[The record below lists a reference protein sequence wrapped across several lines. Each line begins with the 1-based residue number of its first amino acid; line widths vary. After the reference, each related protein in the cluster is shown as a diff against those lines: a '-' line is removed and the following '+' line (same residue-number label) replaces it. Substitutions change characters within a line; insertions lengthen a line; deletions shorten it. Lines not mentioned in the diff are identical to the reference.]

1 MTTSITA
8 RLILLLT
15 LCSAL
20 VIGVGMLVDYRI
32 SREEIMTRLQI
43 QLKDR
48 VESALVDLEN
58 MLDGVEGSTLFLGT
72 ILRQREYS
80 SAGLEQL
87 LKDIVENNDDIFGST
102 IALNPELTETSAGF
116 APYYYH
122 REGILTYVDLAKEQ
136 KAYWLQS
143 WYKNAV
149 LAEKP
154 VWTEPYFD
162 RGGGEILMT
171 TFSVP
176 IYRTDKSGSR
186 FLYGVATGDVAL
198 DELHN
203 YMQRIRLGENGFGIL
218 LSRAGIVISAR
229 EPQSILKDY
238 RERVIDPEDIP
249 IWEELFQSVLKGN
262 AITRTLE
269 CEQIDGECS
278 IRMATLTSTGWPVG
292 VIYSQGEVLKPLQ
305 LYQLKTAIVGLVTLL
320 LMSLSIYA
328 ITRRLTGPL
337 SALANASK
345 DLASGKLN
353 TALPHASGNDE
364 VASLIRAFTNMQRD
378 LKVYIADLEDATA
391 SRSRLEGELAAAR
404 EIQMSMLPQGG
415 EAQETCETY
424 SLWAKVRPAKSVGG
438 DLYTYYERHGE
449 LFVAVGD
456 VSDKG
461 VPAALFMAKA
471 ISLMQQLQEDFSEPN
486 TGMAKL
492 NDLLEQGNENCMFL
506 TLFFGVL
513 NLQTG
518 TLRFASGGHTPP
530 TLLQAGRATT
540 LEQKSGPALGLATEQ
555 TFPINTVQ
563 LPAGS
568 RLAIYTDGIDEAFD
582 SEAQMFGTQRI
593 NAQIEKDVDQ
603 ATASAGMSLF
613 QAVDAFAG
621 STPQSDDITL
631 LLLDWSAATVHA
643 HEFAQQHALHLGP
656 KLVTRANLW
665 LEHVLEQA
673 GVSPDVIMELTLV
686 LEEMVTNV
694 GKYSGLDQT
703 SELQVLVAGNS
714 AEISLEI
721 QDQGSP
727 FDPLSEARRAEL
739 GQDIDHAQV
748 GGLGVH
754 LITQLTQ
761 RQDYRRE
768 EGKNILRVIKQLD
781 T

>member
-1 MTTSITA
+1 MSNSIAT
-8 RLILLLT
+8 RLILA
-15 LCSAL
+15 LCICTGTIISLGMAL
-20 VIGVGMLVDYRI
+20 DYRV
-32 SREEIMTRLQI
+32 SRTELLENLRL
-43 QLKDR
+43 
-48 VESALVDLEN
+48 ESANTIQKSITDLEN
-58 MLDGVEGSTLFLGT
+58 LFDGAEDGTRFLAK
-72 ILRQREYS
+72 ILQQQDFTE
-80 SAGLEQL
+80 AQL
-87 LKDIVENNDDIFGST
+87 QSLLRDIVDSNGDIYGAA
-102 IALNPELTETSAGF
+102 IAINPDTVTSERGY
-116 APYYYH
+116 APYYY
-122 REGILTYVDLAKEQ
+122 RRNGSIVYADLTEGEDF
-136 KAYWLQS
+136 YWQRS
-143 WYKNAV
+143 WYSDAV
-149 LAEKP
+149 RAAKP
-154 VWTEPYFD
+154 IWVEPYFD
-162 RGGGEILMT
+162 LEGGQALMT
-171 TFSVP
+171 TFSAPV
-176 IYRTDKSGSR
+176 YRLDEEGNRSL
-186 FLYGVATGDVAL
+186 FGVVTGDITL
-198 DELHN
+198 DELNHYVSN
-203 YMQRIRLGENGFGIL
+203 MKVGQSGYGFL
-218 LSRAGIVISAR
+218 LSGQGTILSTRDQTLRMRSYEEVITTDTQYWR
-229 EPQSILKDY
+229 EILVGGLEGSSLV
-238 RERVIDPEDIP
+238 RTIDCPH
-249 IWEELFQSVLKGN
+249 
-262 AITRTLE
+262 
-269 CEQIDGECS
+269 IDGSCTV
-278 IRMATLTSTGWPVG
+278 RMGSLDPVGWPVG
-292 VIYSQGEVLKPLQ
+292 VVYSQDEVLEPLYE
-305 LYQLKTAIVGLVTLL
+305 YQLKMLATGIATLM
-320 LMSLSIYA
+320 LMSIAIYS
-328 ITRRLTGPL
+328 ITRRVTAPLT
-337 SALANASK
+337 ALAAASDSIALG
-345 DLASGKLN
+345 DLSTSFPPAKY
-353 TALPHASGNDE
+353 NDE
-364 VASLIRAFTNMQRD
+364 IGRLVTSFSSMQRD

-621 STPQSDDITL
+621 PTPQSDDITL
-631 LLLDWSAATVHA
+631 LLLDWSAATLHA

-761 RQDYRRE
+761 QQDYRRE